1 MSAAHH
7 IPAEDSAEGTKY
19 FFMAG
24 SDKRQLNRIS
34 SNGALT
40 PGLTAQGVTESQ
52 WEPFRQD
59 LYKLPS
65 LALSQCGG
73 CGCSGPCFDSP
84 GEVRNKWWTAMQEL
98 CTRHAQT
105 FAPLGI
111 TLEPWV
117 NLLKGRAMKFPGILL
132 AYTAANAPAVVVSA
146 GAVPAAGPA
155 VGTVVAPG
163 PAVGTVVAPGPA
175 LGTIV
180 APAAGPAVG
189 TVVAPGPAVPTT
201 VAPSPYN
208 SSYPPTAGG
217 VVQGHAT
224 QPPQAV
230 VASPPPYGAASTG
243 AVVQGYA
250 TPPPQAVTPPP
261 QVAEVVATA
270 PMDRK

>member
-40 PGLTAQGVTESQ
+40 PGLTAQGVTQTQ

-84 GEVRNKWWTAMQEL
+84 GEVRNKWWAAMQEL
-98 CTRHAQT
+98 CTRHAHT

-117 NLLKGRAMKFPGILL
+117 NLLKGRAMKFPGLLL
-132 AYTAANAPAVVVSA
+132 AYTPANAPAVVVSA
-146 GAVPAAGPA
+146 GAA
-155 VGTVVAPG
+155 VGTVVAP
-163 PAVGTVVAPGPA
+163 AT
-175 LGTIV
+175 
-180 APAAGPAVG
+180 GPAVG

-217 VVQGHAT
+217 VVQG
-224 QPPQAV
+224 
-230 VASPPPYGAASTG
+230 
-243 AVVQGYA
+243 YA
-250 TPPPQAVTPPP
+250 PPPPQAVQAVGTTVAPPP
-261 QVAEVVATA
+261 PYTPQPQAVAEVVAFA